1 MLTFDPRFHSDG
13 GCVLWA
19 DETLMGRVRFDIGAN
34 ILEDVLHGGSA
45 VREDA
50 NVALCEKERT
60 RIEAAC
66 RQAFANRPSTH
77 VKLEPTDFSA

>member
-1 MLTFDPRFHSDG
+1 
-13 GCVLWA
+13 
-19 DETLMGRVRFDIGAN
+19 
-34 ILEDVLHGGSA
+34 

-77 VKLEPTDFSA
+77 VKLEPTDFTA

>member
-1 MLTFDPRFHSDG
+1 MLTFDPSFHSDG

>member
-1 MLTFDPRFHSDG
+1 MLTFDPSFHSDG

-45 VREDA
+45 VHHDA
-50 NVALCEKERT
+50 NVALCERSGPASKPHAGKRLLAGQVRT
-60 RIEAAC
+60 
-66 RQAFANRPSTH
+66 
-77 VKLEPTDFSA
+77 

>member
-1 MLTFDPRFHSDG
+1 MLTFDPSFHRDG

-34 ILEDVLHGGSA
+34 VLEDVLHGGSA
-45 VREDA
+45 VHDDA

-77 VKLEPTDFSA
+77 VKLEPNDFTT